1 MQRTKKIV
9 SGILSAAMLF
19 SAVSL
24 SAVAGGFQTVTQVAA
39 EENSFAATEAN
50 SSLIVTTPVPTDE
63 WAAENGWTKAEDD
76 YYGTIYEKTVDH
88 IQYQLHYEKNFKIDA
103 LYDISQPEC
112 YSYWQISAIGTDDE
126 TMTTINIL
134 GSLDGYPVTSVG
146 NDYHALNYRGSFQGN
161 KSVTELIIQ
170 DGVVLLADKAFNQCP
185 NLEKVTLP
193 DTLMKIGD
201 YVFTCG
207 FSEVTTEEERD
218 AYKLKELTIP
228 ASVVRVTN
236 TTFSGTT
243 VETLTFEGNAPMSD
257 DEEYGAAG
265 IGGRSLE
272 NVQVFNVYSN
282 TTGWDEYLAPIFNL
296 KWSDLEGF
304 NVIENGEPVE
314 ENYTIT
320 IDVPSVVYVE
330 IGTPYQIPAVLTSND
345 PRYQEILWLGT
356 NTNGISV
363 DGVITSFGT
372 AQGRTLYA
380 VCGDVKKE
388 ITVMR
393 TSAQYLPSISVDI
406 HEVTLNAGE
415 TATVTATVTNQQRW
429 DNTPVTWTTADPAI
443 ATVEDGI
450 ITGVAGGTT
459 TVKAC
464 LGNFIQEIAVTVIG
478 PEPEPEP
485 EPDPEPD
492 PDPDPTDPDVLSVM
506 TLARY
511 VVSTPNPIADE
522 EHDLNRDGSVDVLD
536 VMTLAQQIVNQ
547 I

>member
-24 SAVAGGFQTVTQVAA
+24 STVAGGFQTMIQVAA
-39 EENSFAATEAN
+39 EENSFAATESS

-126 TMTTINIL
+126 TMTTITIP
-134 GSLDGYPVTSVG
+134 GSIDGYPVTSVG
-146 NDYHALNYRGSFQGN
+146 NDYHTLNYTGSFQGN

-170 DGVVLLADKAFNQCP
+170 DGVILLADKAFNQCP

-228 ASVVRVTN
+228 ASVVRVTRAAF
-236 TTFSGTT
+236 TGTT
-243 VETLTFEGNAPMSD
+243 VETLNFKGNAPASD
-257 DEEYGAAG
+257 NDEYGIAG

-272 NVQVFNVYSN
+272 NVQTFNVYSN
-282 TTGWDEYLAPIFNL
+282 TTGWDGYASPHFNL
-296 KWSDLEGF
+296 KWSDLNGF

-330 IGTPYQIPAVLTSND
+330 TGTPYQIPAVLTSND

-406 HEVTLNAGE
+406 HEVSLNAGE

-429 DNTPVTWTTADPAI
+429 DSTPVTWTTADPAI
-443 ATVEDGI
+443 ATVEDGV
-450 ITGVAGGTT
+450 ITGVGGGTT

-464 LGNFIQEIAVTVIG
+464 LGNLTQEITVTVIG

-485 EPDPEPD
+485 DPD
-492 PDPDPTDPDVLSVM
+492 PDPDEPDVDDPDVLAVM

-511 VVSTPNPIADE
+511 VVSTPNPVADE
-522 EHDLNRDGSVDVLD
+522 EHDINRDGSVDVLD

>member
-1 MQRTKKIV
+1 MQLTKKIL
-9 SGILSAAMLF
+9 SGILSATMLI
-19 SAVSL
+19 SAVTVSTYAVGSQDTIQV
-24 SAVAGGFQTVTQVAA
+24 SAASAA
-39 EENSFAATEAN
+39 EE
-50 SSLIVTTPVPTDE
+50 SSSIIVSTPVPTDE

-76 YYGTIYEKTVDH
+76 HYGTIYEKTVDH
-88 IQYQLHYEKNFKIDA
+88 IQYQLHYEQNFKINA
-103 LYDISQPEC
+103 LYNSTQPDC
-112 YSYWQISAIGTDDE
+112 YYYWQISAIGTDDP

-443 ATVEDGI
+443 ATVEDGV
-450 ITGVAGGTT
+450 ITGVGGGTT

-464 LGNFIQEIAVTVIG
+464 LGNLTQEITVTVIG

-485 EPDPEPD
+485 DPD
-492 PDPDPTDPDVLSVM
+492 PDPDEPDVDDPDVLAVM

-511 VVSTPNPIADE
+511 VVSTPNPVADE
-522 EHDLNRDGSVDVLD
+522 EHDINRDGSVDVLD

>member
-1 MQRTKKIV
+1 MQLTKKIL
-9 SGILSAAMLF
+9 SGILSATMLI
-19 SAVSL
+19 SAVTVSTYAVGSQDTIQV
-24 SAVAGGFQTVTQVAA
+24 SAASAA
-39 EENSFAATEAN
+39 EE
-50 SSLIVTTPVPTDE
+50 SSSIIVSTPVPTDE
-63 WAAENGWTKAEDD
+63 WAEENGWEKAEDD
-76 YYGTIYEKTVDH
+76 HYGTIYEKTVDH

-103 LYDISQPEC
+103 LYGSNQPDC
-112 YSYWQISAIGTDDE
+112 YYYWQISAIGTDDE
-126 TMTTINIL
+126 TMTTITIP
-134 GSLDGYPVTSVG
+134 GSVDGYPVTSVG
-146 NDYHALNYRGSFQGN
+146 NDYHALNYTGSFQGN

-170 DGVVLLADKAFNQCP
+170 DGVILLADKAFNNCS

-193 DTLMKIGD
+193 NTLMKIGD

-207 FSEVTTEEERD
+207 YGSATDEMRD
-218 AYKLKELTIP
+218 AYKLNELTIP
-228 ASVVRVTN
+228 ASVVRLTS
-236 TTFSGTT
+236 TTFTGTT
-243 VETLTFEGNAPMSD
+243 VETLTFKGNAPTSD
-257 DEEYGAAG
+257 NENYGSAG
-265 IGGRSLE
+265 VYGDNFDDVETI
-272 NVQVFNVYSN
+272 NVYSN
-282 TTGWDEYLAPIFNL
+282 TTGWDGYVSPHFNL

-478 PEPEPEP
+478 PEPEP
-485 EPDPEPD
+485 DPEPD

-511 VVSTPNPIADE
+511 VVSTPNPVADE

>member
-9 SGILSAAMLF
+9 SGILSAAMLI
-19 SAVSL
+19 SAVTVSTY
-24 SAVAGGFQTVTQVAA
+24 AVSSQDIPQVFA
-39 EENSFAATEAN
+39 EE
-50 SSLIVTTPVPTDE
+50 SSSIIVSTPVPTDE
-63 WAAENGWTKAEDD
+63 WAEENGWEKAEDD
-76 YYGTIYEKTVDH
+76 HYGTIYEKTVDH

-103 LYDISQPEC
+103 LYGSNQPDC
-112 YSYWQISAIGTDDE
+112 YYYWQISAIGTDDE
-126 TMTTINIL
+126 TMTTITIP
-134 GSLDGYPVTSVG
+134 GSVDGYPVTSVG
-146 NDYHALNYRGSFQGN
+146 NDYHALNYTGSFQGN
-161 KSVTELIIQ
+161 KNVTELIIQ
-170 DGVVLLADKAFNQCP
+170 DGVILLADKAFNNCS

-193 DTLMKIGD
+193 NTLMKIGD

-207 FSEVTTEEERD
+207 YGSATDEMRD
-218 AYKLKELTIP
+218 AYKLNELTIP
-228 ASVVRVTN
+228 ASVVRLTS
-236 TTFSGTT
+236 TTFTGTT
-243 VETLTFEGNAPMSD
+243 VETLTFKGNAPTSD
-257 DEEYGAAG
+257 NENYGSAG
-265 IGGRSLE
+265 VYGDNFDDVETI
-272 NVQVFNVYSN
+272 NVYSN
-282 TTGWDEYLAPIFNL
+282 TTGWDGYVSPHFNL
-296 KWSDLEGF
+296 KWSDLNGF

-320 IDVPSVVYVE
+320 IDVPSVIYVE

-485 EPDPEPD
+485 DPEPD

-511 VVSTPNPIADE
+511 VVSTPNPVADE

>member
-1 MQRTKKIV
+1 MQLTKKIL
-9 SGILSAAMLF
+9 SGILSATMLI
-19 SAVSL
+19 SAVTVSTYAVGSQDTIQV
-24 SAVAGGFQTVTQVAA
+24 SAASAA
-39 EENSFAATEAN
+39 EE
-50 SSLIVTTPVPTDE
+50 SSSIIVSTPVPTDE
-63 WAAENGWTKAEDD
+63 WAEENGWEKAEDD
-76 YYGTIYEKTVDH
+76 HYGTIYEKTVDH

-146 NDYHALNYRGSFQGN
+146 NDYHARNYSGSFQGN
-161 KSVTELIIQ
+161 ESVTELIIQ
-170 DGVVLLADKAFNQCP
+170 DGVLLLADRAFYQCP
-185 NLEKVTLP
+185 NLERVTLP
-193 DTLMKIGD
+193 NTLLMIGD
-201 YVFTCG
+201 YVLCG
-207 FSEVTTEEERD
+207 NSSAAAD
-218 AYKLKELTIP
+218 NSNYKLKELTIP
-228 ASVVRVTN
+228 ASVVRLTSAAF
-236 TTFSGTT
+236 TGTT
-243 VETLTFEGNAPMSD
+243 VETLTFEGNAPMSTD
-257 DEEYGAAG
+257 DEYGAAG
-265 IGGRSLE
+265 IGGDNFD
-272 NVQVFNVYSN
+272 NVKTFNVYSN

-320 IDVPSVVYVE
+320 IDVPSVIYVE

-511 VVSTPNPIADE
+511 VVSTPNPVADE